1 MDDLISRQT
10 AINEMKIRRHSAYE
24 WYVTAKSKDDEEIM
38 IRADSALASF
48 IECILTIKKLPS
60 ADAVEVVRCEDCML
74 CQYDAIFKQYWCI
87 GKPVKADDYCS
98 MGVRKKDG

>member
-1 MDDLISRQT
+1 MADLIDRGILIDHIMESDPDWCVKPIRPIFDF
-10 AINEMKIRRHSAYE
+10 INGM
-24 WYVTAKSKDDEEIM
+24 
-38 IRADSALASF
+38 
-48 IECILTIKKLPS
+48 PS
-60 ADAVEVVRCEDCML
+60 ADAIEVVRCKDCML

>member
-1 MDDLISRQT
+1 MDLIDRQE
-10 AINEMKIRRHSAYE
+10 AIKALCKAACGEYCNIPC
-24 WYVTAKSKDDEEIM
+24 DDVM
-38 IRADSALASF
+38 AVQN
-48 IECILTIKKLPS
+48 LPS
-60 ADAVEVVRCEDCML
+60 IDAVEVVRCKDCML